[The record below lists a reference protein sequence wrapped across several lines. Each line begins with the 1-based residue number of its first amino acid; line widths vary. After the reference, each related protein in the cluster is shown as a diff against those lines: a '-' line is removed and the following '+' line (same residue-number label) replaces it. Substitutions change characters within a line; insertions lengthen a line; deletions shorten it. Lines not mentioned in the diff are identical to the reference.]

1 MSSKQTEG
9 DEMLATTPG
18 RLPLPSLVAAQ
29 TWVAPPEAKPGAWA
43 GAPTALV
50 ADGLIYLAYR
60 PLRPAGGGRGGPHG
74 EGRGYRNVVAV
85 STDGVG
91 FEELCHVD
99 REQFEADSLERP
111 ALVRT
116 PEGTWRLYVS
126 CATPGTKHWRVDL
139 LEADTPE
146 GLASAT
152 PRTVLPGSDTA
163 GVKDPVIAHAA
174 GGWHLWASVH
184 PLESWEHADR
194 MTTDYATSP

>member
-29 TWVAPPEAKPGAWA
+29 MSVAPPEAKPGAWA

-60 PLRPAGGGRGGPHG
+60 LRRPIG

-126 CATPGTKHWRVDL
+126 CATPGTKHWRIAV
-139 LEADTPE
+139 LEADRVEELGGAVPQ
-146 GLASAT
+146 
-152 PRTVLPGSDTA
+152 TVLPGSATEA
-163 GVKDPVIAHAA
+163 WKDPVIRRV
-174 GGWHLWASVH
+174 GDRWHLWASVH
-184 PLESWEHADR
+184 PL
-194 MTTDYATSP
+194 Y